1 MHPEHANEGPM
12 FSQTVDESDRDAFI
26 TGSVHCVRETAP
38 PSPSISPGCSL
49 EKGQDARS
57 GLDPYFR
64 EDEVIT
70 DLVEG
75 QHQPQRG
82 SAPDCSDPQ
91 PRSLLGRIGHG
102 LGCDIRRSGMLGH
115 LELGAKSVTYQLQG
129 ATGSS
134 SGLEKLQV
142 PPSRQGGG
150 GELRQHHGLGVHL
163 QARRDPFY
171 EVVRDRKGP
180 PHLVKRSKPVSSNEV
195 HSRQHECH
203 GGPPQSEGSNHP
215 NRMDPSQECMQET
228 LGHMGPTYHRSLCN
242 LNDQEAPKLL
252 LANPGPSSSSYRCF
266 STGLVPSRPLC
277 IPPVQD
283 CQQGTAEVRLSRRDK
298 VDVGCSP
305 LARERMVHRG
315 TAMAGGRS
323 QNSSAK
329 SGPSTSATRKEGT
342 PKPPRS
348 SSDCLQT
355 IERLSRARGFSKEA
369 ARAIARARRTSTL
382 RVYQSKWEVFRSW
395 CKSVSV
401 SSTSTSVTQ
410 IADFLLYLRKERSL
424 SAPTIK
430 GYRSMLAAVFR
441 HRGLDLSNNKD
452 LQDLLKSF
460 ETSKER
466 RLATP
471 GWNLDVVLRFLMS
484 ERFEPLQS
492 ASFKDLTL
500 KTLFLVCLATAK
512 RVSEIHAFSR
522 NIGFSSE
529 TATCSLQL
537 GFLAKNELPSRPWPK
552 SFDIPS
558 LSNLVG
564 NEVERVLCPV
574 RALKFY
580 LKRTKP
586 LRGQSE
592 ALWCAIKKPSLPM
605 SKNAVSYY
613 IRLLIRE
620 AHSHLNEE
628 DHALLKV
635 RTHEVRAVAT
645 SVAFKQNRS
654 LQSIMDATYWRS
666 KSVFASFYLK
676 DVQSLYENCYTL
688 GPFVAASAVVG
699 EGSTTTF
706 P

>member
-1 MHPEHANEGPM
+1 MHPEHAKEGTM

-26 TGSVHCVRETAP
+26 PGTVRFVRETTP
-38 PSPSISPGCSL
+38 PSPSISPSCLL

-57 GLDPYFR
+57 GLDPHFR
-64 EDEVIT
+64 EDEVVP

-75 QHQPQRG
+75 QYQPQRG
-82 SAPDCSDPQ
+82 SAPGCSDPQ

-102 LGCDIRRSGMLGH
+102 LGCDIRRSGMLGN
-115 LELGAKSVTYQLQG
+115 LELESKNVTYQLQG

-142 PPSRQGGG
+142 PPSRQSGG
-150 GELRQHHGLGVHL
+150 GELGQHHGLGVHL

-171 EVVRDRKGP
+171 DVVRDRKGP
-180 PHLVKRSKPVSSNEV
+180 PHLVKRSKPFSSNEV
-195 HSRQHECH
+195 HPRQLECH
-203 GGPPQSEGSNHP
+203 GRLPQSEGTDHS
-215 NRMDPSQECMQET
+215 NRMDPTQGCVQET
-228 LGHMGPTYHRSLCN
+228 VGHMGPADHRSLRN
-242 LNDQEAPKLL
+242 FDDQEAPIILL
-252 LANPGPSSSSYRCF
+252 TNPGPSSSSYRCL
-266 STGLVPSRPLC
+266 STGLVTSRPLC

-298 VDVGCSP
+298 VDVSCSP

-315 TAMAGGRS
+315 TSMASGRS
-323 QNSSAK
+323 QNSSSK

-342 PKPPRS
+342 PRPPRS

-382 RVYQSKWEVFRSW
+382 RVYQSKWEVFRNW

-430 GYRSMLAAVFR
+430 GYRSMLASVFR

-460 ETSKER
+460 ETTKER

-471 GWNLDVVLRFLMS
+471 GWNLDMVLRFLMS

-500 KTLFLVCLATAK
+500 KTFPGL
-512 RVSEIHAFSR
+512 
-522 NIGFSSE
+522 
-529 TATCSLQL
+529 
-537 GFLAKNELPSRPWPK
+537 
-552 SFDIPS
+552 
-558 LSNLVG
+558 LS
-564 NEVERVLCPV
+564 
-574 RALKFY
+574 
-580 LKRTKP
+580 
-586 LRGQSE
+586 
-592 ALWCAIKKPSLPM
+592 
-605 SKNAVSYY
+605 
-613 IRLLIRE
+613 
-620 AHSHLNEE
+620 HS
-628 DHALLKV
+628 
-635 RTHEVRAVAT
+635 
-645 SVAFKQNRS
+645 
-654 LQSIMDATYWRS
+654 
-666 KSVFASFYLK
+666 
-676 DVQSLYENCYTL
+676 
-688 GPFVAASAVVG
+688 
-699 EGSTTTF
+699 
-706 P
+706 